1 VSRKPGKRRPQQ
13 KRRSTPATRQRPAPP
28 QQPPVRQQPPGPRSP
43 APAEQTPRQAASN
56 AGLILLA
63 GFGAAILLFW
73 YYHLLVLNQMTDLSA
88 GLAMPDQLVGGFDAA
103 HIEALRAAMDADAAG
118 QLNYVH
124 KTAGALF
131 TLFLSGAALLAIA
144 LHVRHRALR
153 WALFAVP
160 LGFAVVR
167 LWGQAAIDALLD
179 PAAGSPVDAGAVAAA
194 SVLTVTGWVLLFT
207 TVAVTA
213 VVLLASFGR
222 TFRQKW
228 AEAGQG

>member
-1 VSRKPGKRRPQQ
+1 MSKKSGKRRPQQ
-13 KRRSTPATRQRPAPP
+13 KRRPAPATPQRPAPG
-28 QQPPVRQQPPGPRSP
+28 QQPMVPRSP
-43 APAEQTPRQAASN
+43 TPAEQTPKQSASN

-63 GFGAAILLFW
+63 GFGAALLLFW

-103 HIEALRAAMDADAAG
+103 HVEALRAAMDADAAG

-124 KTAGALF
+124 KTAGVLF
-131 TLFLSGAALLAIA
+131 TLFLSGATLLAIA
-144 LHVRHRALR
+144 LHVRRRALR

-167 LWGQAAIDALLD
+167 FWGQSAIDGLLGS
-179 PAAGSPVDAGAVAAA
+179 AAASPVDAGAVAVA
-194 SVLTVTGWVLLFT
+194 SVLTVAGWVLLFA
-207 TVAVTA
+207 TVAVA
-213 VVLLASFGR
+213 AGVLLASFNR

-228 AEAGQG
+228 AEAGLG